1 MRKRCVVSDLDPA
14 IALYEAGRPAEAA
27 AACFALLEAGSRGA
41 DILNLLGAS
50 LFAAGNGDAAVGPLE
65 EAVRTAPTHFAA
77 RCNLALL
84 RQQRRDWAA
93 AETHFGVL
101 ALLDPAFRLA
111 QDRLGTVRQERGDLD
126 GAIRVLT
133 RAVRIDPRSGL
144 AWFNLASVRM
154 LAGLFGEA
162 IAGFRHAV
170 AEDPAGAL
178 AHVQLGEMLLRLGT
192 VGAASEVFRRGLR
205 LDPAASNAVNGLA
218 RCARYRAMT
227 AAAMTAAIG
236 TQAGGVA
243 IRGPFES
250 ATGYGYFCQRLIRAL
265 RGRQGVPL
273 EVIGTRGTESWP
285 GGALDRPVP
294 ARAVVN
300 CLIPL
305 AVERVPGRASVT
317 FTMFEGTRIP
327 PAWRRMSAFS
337 DLIVVPTESSRLAW
351 AEQGFPED
359 RLRVC
364 PLGVDPV
371 EPGAVPVL
379 VAPGGRLVSSYRHR
393 VLNVSDFNPRK
404 NIDGLLRVW
413 LRATASTDEA
423 VLILKL
429 GRSLG
434 PALRAELG
442 ALVRGAER
450 AVGRRLAEAA
460 PVVLIDRLLSDEEMT
475 GLHRAATHYWS
486 LSHGEGWDLPMT
498 KAGAMGLGLIAPAH
512 SAYLAYLDEG
522 SARLIPSSVAPAR
535 VPGQEGFHPP
545 FHGLDWWVPDEEA
558 AAAILA
564 GIIRGGDRLP
574 SARDRLAGRFT
585 WEQSADRLLAILD
598 EAGLR

>member
-1 MRKRCVVSDLDPA
+1 MPDLDPA

-27 AACFALLEAGSRGA
+27 IACLALLEAGSRDA
-41 DILNLLGAS
+41 DILNLLGAALIS
-50 LFAAGNGDAAVGPLE
+50 TGNGDAAVGPLE
-65 EAVRTAPTHFAA
+65 EAVRIAPTHVAA
-77 RCNLALL
+77 RSNLALL

-93 AETHFGVL
+93 AEAHFGVL
-101 ALLDPAFRLA
+101 VLLDPAFRLA
-111 QDRLGTVRQERGDLD
+111 QDRLGTVRQEQGDLE
-126 GAIRVLT
+126 GAVRALT
-133 RAVRIDPRSGL
+133 RAVRIDPCSGL

-154 LAGLFGEA
+154 LAGRFEEA
-162 IAGFRHAV
+162 IAGFRHAI

-178 AHVQLGEMLLRLGT
+178 AHVQLAEMLLRLGE
-192 VGAASEVFRRGLR
+192 VEAASEAFRWGLR
-205 LDPAASNAVNGLA
+205 LDPAAPNAGDGLA
-218 RCARYRAMT
+218 RCARYRAM
-227 AAAMTAAIG
+227 AAAAAA

-265 RGRQGVPL
+265 QARQVPL
-273 EVIGTRGTESWP
+273 EAIGIKGLESWP
-285 GGALDRPVP
+285 GGGLDRPVP

-305 AVERVPGRASVT
+305 AVERVPGHATVT
-317 FTMFEGTRIP
+317 FSMFEATRIP
-327 PAWRRMSAFS
+327 PAWRRMSEFS

-351 AEQGFPED
+351 VEQGFPED

-364 PLGVDPV
+364 PLGVDPA
-371 EPGAVPVL
+371 EPGNAPVL

-393 VLNVSDFNPRK
+393 FLNVSDFNPRK

-434 PALRAELG
+434 PAARAELG
-442 ALVRGAER
+442 KLVRGAEQ

-460 PVVLIDRLLSDEEMT
+460 PVVLIDRLLDDEEMT
-475 GLHRAATHYWS
+475 GLLRAATHYWS

-498 KAGAMGLGLIAPAH
+498 TAGAMGLGLIAPAH
-512 SAYLAYLDEG
+512 SAYLAYLDAE
-522 SARLIPSSVAPAR
+522 SARLIPSSAAPAR
-535 VPGQEGFHPP
+535 VPGQKEFYPP
-545 FHGLDWWVPDEEA
+545 FHGLDWWVPDETA

-574 SARDRLAGRFT
+574 SARDRLARFT
-585 WEQSADRLLAILD
+585 WEHSADRLLAILD
-598 EAGLR
+598 EAGMR

>member
-1 MRKRCVVSDLDPA
+1 MPDLDPA

-27 AACFALLEAGSRGA
+27 VACLALLEAGSRDA
-41 DILNLLGAS
+41 DILNLLGAALIS
-50 LFAAGNGDAAVGPLE
+50 TGNGDAAVGPLE
-65 EAVRTAPTHFAA
+65 EAVQIAPTHLAA

-84 RQQRRDWAA
+84 RQERREWAA
-93 AETHFGVL
+93 AEAHFAVL

-126 GAIRVLT
+126 GTVRALT
-133 RAVRIDPRSGL
+133 RAVRLDPRSGL

-154 LAGLFGEA
+154 LAGLFDEA
-162 IAGFRHAV
+162 IAAFRHAI

-178 AHVQLGEMLLRLGT
+178 SHVQLGEMLLRLGE
-192 VGAASEVFRRGLR
+192 VEAAAEVFRRGMR
-205 LDPAASNAVNGLA
+205 LDPSIPNAESGLA
-218 RCARYRAMT
+218 RCGRYRVMT
-227 AAAMTAAIG
+227 ATPGIP
-236 TQAGGVA
+236 AGGVA

-250 ATGYGYFCQRLIRAL
+250 ATGYGYFCQRLIQAL
-265 RGRQGVPL
+265 RARQVPL
-273 EVIGTRGTESWP
+273 EAVGIKGLESWP
-285 GGALDRPVP
+285 GGPLDRSVP
-294 ARAVVN
+294 ARAMVN

-305 AVERVPGRASVT
+305 AVERVPGRATVT
-317 FTMFEGTRIP
+317 FSMFEGTRIP
-327 PAWRRMSAFS
+327 PAWRRMSEFS

-371 EPGAVPVL
+371 AAGNVPVL

-393 VLNVSDFNPRK
+393 FLNVSDFNPRK

-413 LRATASTDEA
+413 LRATASTDDA

-429 GRSLG
+429 GRNLG
-434 PALRAELG
+434 PAARAELG
-442 ALVRGAER
+442 TLVRGAEQ
-450 AVGRRLAEAA
+450 AVGRCLSDAA
-460 PVVLIDRLLSDEEMT
+460 PVVLIDRLLNDEEMT

-486 LSHGEGWDLPMT
+486 LSHGEGWDLPMAT
-498 KAGAMGLGLIAPAH
+498 AGAMGLGLIAPAH
-512 SAYLAYLDEG
+512 SAYLAYLDEE
-522 SARLIPSSVAPAR
+522 SARLIPSSVTPAR

-545 FHGLDWWVPDEEA
+545 FHGLDWWVPDEVA
-558 AAAILA
+558 AVAILA

-574 SARDRLAGRFT
+574 SARDRLGERFT
-585 WEQSADRLLAILD
+585 WERSADRLLAILD

>member
-1 MRKRCVVSDLDPA
+1 MPDLDPA

-27 AACFALLEAGSRGA
+27 VACLALLEEGSRDA
-41 DILNLLGAS
+41 DILNLLGAALIS
-50 LFAAGNGDAAVGPLE
+50 TGNGDAAVGPLE
-65 EAVRTAPTHFAA
+65 EAVQIAPTHLAA

-84 RQQRRDWAA
+84 RQERREWAA
-93 AETHFGVL
+93 AEAHFAVL

-126 GAIRVLT
+126 GAVRALT
-133 RAVRIDPRSGL
+133 RAVRLDPRSGL

-154 LAGLFGEA
+154 LAGLFDEA
-162 IAGFRHAV
+162 IAAFRHAI

-178 AHVQLGEMLLRLGT
+178 AHVNLGEMLLRLGE
-192 VGAASEVFRRGLR
+192 VEAAAEVFRRGMR
-205 LDPAASNAVNGLA
+205 LDPSIPNAESGLA
-218 RCARYRAMT
+218 RCGRYRVMT
-227 AAAMTAAIG
+227 ATPGIP
-236 TQAGGVA
+236 AGGVA

-250 ATGYGYFCQRLIRAL
+250 ATGYGYFCQRLIQAL
-265 RGRQGVPL
+265 RARQVPL
-273 EVIGTRGTESWP
+273 EAVGIKGLESWP
-285 GGALDRPVP
+285 GDPLDRSVP
-294 ARAVVN
+294 ARAMVN

-305 AVERVPGRASVT
+305 AVERVPGRATVT
-317 FTMFEGTRIP
+317 FSMFEGTRIP
-327 PAWRRMSAFS
+327 PAWRRMSEFS

-371 EPGAVPVL
+371 AAGNVPVL

-393 VLNVSDFNPRK
+393 FLNVSDFNPRK

-413 LRATASTDEA
+413 LRATASTDDA

-434 PALRAELG
+434 PAARAELG
-442 ALVRGAER
+442 TLVRGAEQ
-450 AVGRRLAEAA
+450 AVGRRLSDAA
-460 PVVLIDRLLSDEEMT
+460 PVVLIDRLLNDEEMT

-486 LSHGEGWDLPMT
+486 LSHGEGWDLPMAT
-498 KAGAMGLGLIAPAH
+498 AGAMGLGLIAPAH

-522 SARLIPSSVAPAR
+522 TARLIPSSVTPAR

-558 AAAILA
+558 AVAILA
-564 GIIRGGDRLP
+564 GIIRGEDRLP
-574 SARDRLAGRFT
+574 SARDRLGERFT
-585 WEQSADRLLAILD
+585 WERSADRLLAILD

>member
-1 MRKRCVVSDLDPA
+1 MPDLESA
-14 IALYEAGRPAEAA
+14 VALYEAGRHVEAA
-27 AACFALLEAGSRGA
+27 VACLALLEAGVRDA

-50 LFAAGNGDAAVGPLE
+50 LVSTGNVDTAVGPLE
-65 EAVRTAPTHFAA
+65 EAVRINPAHVAA

-93 AETHFGVL
+93 AERHFDVL
-101 ALLDPAFRLA
+101 ALLDPAFRLG
-111 QDRLGTVRQERGDLD
+111 QERLGSVRQERGDLD
-126 GAIRVLT
+126 GAVRALT
-133 RAVRIDPRSGL
+133 RAVRLDPRSGL

-154 LAGLFGEA
+154 LAGLFEEA
-162 IAGFRHAV
+162 IAGFRHAI

-178 AHVQLGEMLLRLGT
+178 AHVQLGEMLLRLEE
-192 VGAASEVFRRGLR
+192 VDAAAEAFRRGLR
-205 LDPAASNAVNGLA
+205 LDPAAPNAADGLA
-218 RCARYRAMT
+218 RCGRYRIMT
-227 AAAMTAAIG
+227 GTTG

-250 ATGYGYFCQRLIRAL
+250 ATGYGYFCQCLIRTLWA
-265 RGRQGVPL
+265 RRVPL
-273 EVIGTRGTESWP
+273 EVVGIKGQESWP
-285 GGALDRPVP
+285 GGRLDRPVP
-294 ARAVVN
+294 ARAMVN

-305 AVERVPGRASVT
+305 AVERVPGRAAVT
-317 FTMFEGTRIP
+317 FSMFEGTRIP
-327 PAWRRMSAFS
+327 PAWRRMSERS

-364 PLGVDPV
+364 PLGVDPAG
-371 EPGAVPVL
+371 PGSIPVL
-379 VAPGGRLVSSYRHR
+379 VASGGRQVSSYRHR
-393 VLNVSDFNPRK
+393 FLNVSDFNPRK

-413 LRATASTDEA
+413 LRATASADEA

-429 GRSLG
+429 GRSFGPGLRTQLG
-434 PALRAELG
+434 E
-442 ALVRGAER
+442 LVRAAEQ

-460 PVVLIDRLLSDEEMT
+460 PVVLIDRLLSDEEMK

-486 LSHGEGWDLPMT
+486 LSHGEGWDLPMAT
-498 KAGAMGLGLIAPAH
+498 AGAMGLGLIAPAH

-522 SARLIPSSVAPAR
+522 TARLIPSSVAPAR

-558 AAAILA
+558 AAAILR
-564 GIIRGGDRLP
+564 GIIRGGDCLP
-574 SARDRLAGRFT
+574 SARDRLLERFT
-585 WEQSADRLLAILD
+585 WERSADRLLAILD

>member
-1 MRKRCVVSDLDPA
+1 MPDLDPA

-27 AACFALLEAGSRGA
+27 VACLALLEAGSRDA
-41 DILNLLGAS
+41 DILTLLGAALIS
-50 LFAAGNGDAAVGPLE
+50 TGNGDAAVGALE
-65 EAVRTAPTHFAA
+65 EALRIAPTHVAA
-77 RCNLALL
+77 RSNLAHL
-84 RQQRRDWAA
+84 RQQRRDWGA
-93 AETHFGVL
+93 AERHLGVL
-101 ALLDPAFRLA
+101 ALLDPSFRPL
-111 QDRLGTVRQERGDLD
+111 QDRIGTVRQERGDLD
-126 GAIRVLT
+126 GALRALT

-154 LAGLFGEA
+154 LAGLFKEA
-162 IAGFRHAV
+162 IAGFCHAI

-178 AHVQLGEMLLRLGT
+178 AHVQLGEMLLRLGE
-192 VGAASEVFRRGLR
+192 VEAASEVFRRGLR
-205 LDPAASNAVNGLA
+205 LDPAAANAGNGLA
-218 RCARYRAMT
+218 RCGRYRAMM
-227 AAAMTAAIG
+227 AATGAR
-236 TQAGGVA
+236 AGGVA
-243 IRGPFES
+243 IRGPYES
-250 ATGYGYFCQRLIRAL
+250 VTGYGYFCQRLIRAL
-265 RGRQGVPL
+265 RARQVPL
-273 EVIGTRGTESWP
+273 EAIGIMGTESWP
-285 GGALDRPVP
+285 GGALDRPIP

-305 AVERVPGRASVT
+305 AVERVPGRATVT
-317 FTMFEGTRIP
+317 FSMFEGTRIP
-327 PAWRRMSAFS
+327 PAWRRMSEFS

-371 EPGAVPVL
+371 AAGNVPVL

-393 VLNVSDFNPRK
+393 FLNVSDFNPRK

-413 LRATASTDEA
+413 MRATASTDDA

-429 GRSLG
+429 GRTLG
-434 PALRAELG
+434 PAARAELG
-442 ALVRGAER
+442 ALVQGAER
-450 AVGRRLAEAA
+450 AVGRRLADAA
-460 PVVLIDRLLSDEEMT
+460 PVMVVDRLLTDEEMT

-486 LSHGEGWDLPMT
+486 LSHGEGWDLPMAT
-498 KAGAMGLGLIAPAH
+498 AGAMGLGLIAPAH
-512 SAYLAYLDEG
+512 SAYLAYLDEE

-545 FHGLDWWVPDEEA
+545 FHGLDWWVPDEAA

-585 WEQSADRLLAILD
+585 WDRSADRLLAILD

>member
-1 MRKRCVVSDLDPA
+1 MRFNVPDLESA
-14 IALYEAGRPAEAA
+14 IALYEAGRHAEAA
-27 AACFALLEAGSRGA
+27 AACLALLEAGARDA
-41 DILNLLGAS
+41 DILNLLGAA
-50 LFAAGNGDAAVGPLE
+50 LFSTGNGDTAVGPLE
-65 EAVRTAPTHFAA
+65 EAVLIAPTHFAA

-111 QDRLGTVRQERGDLD
+111 QERLGTVRQERGDLD
-126 GAIRVLT
+126 GAVRALT
-133 RAVRIDPRSGL
+133 RAVRLDPRSGL

-154 LAGLFGEA
+154 LAGLFEEA
-162 IAGFRHAV
+162 IAGFRHAI

-178 AHVQLGEMLLRLGT
+178 AHVQLGEMLLRLGE
-192 VGAASEVFRRGLR
+192 VEAAAAVFRRGLR
-205 LDPAASNAVNGLA
+205 LGPSIPNAVDGLA
-218 RCARYRAMT
+218 RCGRYRIMT
-227 AAAMTAAIG
+227 ATTG

-265 RGRQGVPL
+265 RARQVPL
-273 EVIGTRGTESWP
+273 EAVGIKGLESWP
-285 GGALDRPVP
+285 GGRLDRPVP
-294 ARAVVN
+294 ARAMVN

-305 AVERVPGRASVT
+305 AVERVPGRATVT
-317 FTMFEGTRIP
+317 FSMFEGTRIP
-327 PAWRRMSAFS
+327 PAWRRMSERS

-371 EPGAVPVL
+371 VPGSVPVL

-393 VLNVSDFNPRK
+393 FLNVSDFNPRK
-404 NIDGLLRVW
+404 NIDGVLRVW
-413 LRATASTDEA
+413 LRATAATDDA

-429 GRSLG
+429 GRTLG

-442 ALVRGAER
+442 TLVRGAER

-486 LSHGEGWDLPMT
+486 LSHGEGWDLPMAT
-498 KAGAMGLGLIAPAH
+498 AGAMGLGLVAPAH
-512 SAYLAYLDEG
+512 SAYLAYLDEA

-558 AAAILA
+558 AVAILT
-564 GIIRGGDRLP
+564 GIIRGGDRLL
-574 SARDRLAGRFT
+574 SARDRLARFT
-585 WEQSADRLLAILD
+585 WEHSADRLLAILD

>member
-1 MRKRCVVSDLDPA
+1 M
-14 IALYEAGRPAEAA
+14 
-27 AACFALLEAGSRGA
+27 EAGSRDA
-41 DILNLLGAS
+41 DILNLLGAA
-50 LFAAGNGDAAVGPLE
+50 LIATGNDDTAVGPLE
-65 EAVRTAPTHFAA
+65 EAVRIAPAHIAA
-77 RCNLALL
+77 RINLAVL

-93 AETHFGVL
+93 AEAHFGVL
-101 ALLDPAFRLA
+101 AAVDPAARLV

-126 GAIRVLT
+126 GAVRALT

-154 LAGLFGEA
+154 LAGLFEEA
-162 IAGFRHAV
+162 IAGFRHAI
-170 AEDPAGAL
+170 AEAPDGAQ
-178 AHVQLGEMLLRLGT
+178 AHVQLGEMLLRLGRIEAAAT
-192 VGAASEVFRRGLR
+192 VFLRALR
-205 LDPAASNAVNGLA
+205 LDPAAPNAGNGLA
-218 RCARYRAMT
+218 RCGRYRAT
-227 AAAMTAAIG
+227 IAAAG
-236 TQAGGVA
+236 TQAGGLV

-250 ATGYGYFCQRLIRAL
+250 ATGYGYFCQSLIRVL
-265 RGRQGVPL
+265 RGRSRVPL
-273 EVIGTRGTESWP
+273 EAIGIAGPESWP

-305 AVERVPGRASVT
+305 AVERVPGLATVT
-317 FTMFEGTRIP
+317 FSMFEGTRIP
-327 PAWRRMSAFS
+327 PAWQRMSDLS

-351 AEQGFPED
+351 AERGFPED

-371 EPGAVPVL
+371 EPGSVPVL

-413 LRATASTDEA
+413 LRATASTDDA

-429 GRSLG
+429 GRTFG
-434 PALRAELG
+434 PALREELG

-460 PVVLIDRLLSDEEMT
+460 PVVLIGRLLGDDEMT
-475 GLHRAATHYWS
+475 GLYRAATHYWS
-486 LSHGEGWDLPMT
+486 LSHGEGWDLPMS

-512 SAYLAYLDEG
+512 SAYLDYLDEG
-522 SARLIPSSVAPAR
+522 VARLIPSAVGPAR
-535 VPGQEGFHPP
+535 VPEREGFHPP

-558 AAAILA
+558 AAAILG

-574 SARDRLAGRFT
+574 SARDHLKRFT
-585 WEQSADRLLAILD
+585 WERSADRLLAILD

>member
-1 MRKRCVVSDLDPA
+1 MRFDVPDLDSA
-14 IALYEAGRPAEAA
+14 IALYEGGRHAEAVV
-27 AACFALLEAGSRGA
+27 ACLALLEAGARDA
-41 DILNLLGAS
+41 DILNLLGAA
-50 LFAAGNGDAAVGPLE
+50 LFSTGNGDTAVRPLE
-65 EAVRTAPTHFAA
+65 EAVRIAPAHVAA

-84 RQQRRDWAA
+84 QQQRRDWVA
-93 AETHFGVL
+93 AETQFGVL

-111 QDRLGTVRQERGDLD
+111 QERLGTVRQERGDLD
-126 GAIRVLT
+126 GAVRALT
-133 RAVRIDPRSGL
+133 RAIRLDPRSGL

-154 LAGLFGEA
+154 LAGLFEDA
-162 IAGFRHAV
+162 IVGFRHAI

-178 AHVQLGEMLLRLGT
+178 AHVQLGEMLLRLGE
-192 VGAASEVFRRGLR
+192 VEAAAEVFRRGLR
-205 LDPAASNAVNGLA
+205 LDPAIPNAEDGLA
-218 RCARYRAMT
+218 RCGRYRIMT
-227 AAAMTAAIG
+227 ATTG

-265 RGRQGVPL
+265 VARQVPL
-273 EVIGTRGTESWP
+273 EAVGIKGLESWP
-285 GGALDRPVP
+285 GGPLDRPVP
-294 ARAVVN
+294 ARAMVN

-305 AVERVPGRASVT
+305 AVERVPGRATVT
-317 FTMFEGTRIP
+317 FSMFEGTRIP
-327 PAWRRMSAFS
+327 PAWRRMSERS

-371 EPGAVPVL
+371 GPGNAPVL

-393 VLNVSDFNPRK
+393 FLNVSDFNPRK

-413 LRATASTDEA
+413 LRATASTDDA

-434 PALRAELG
+434 PAARAELG
-442 ALVRGAER
+442 TLVRGAEQ

-460 PVVLIDRLLSDEEMT
+460 PVVLIDRLLADEEMT

-486 LSHGEGWDLPMT
+486 LSHGEGWDLPMAT
-498 KAGAMGLGLIAPAH
+498 AGAMGLGLIAPAH
-512 SAYLAYLDEG
+512 SAYLAYLDEK

-574 SARDRLAGRFT
+574 SARDRLGERFT
-585 WEQSADRLLAILD
+585 WERSADRLLAILD

>member
-1 MRKRCVVSDLDPA
+1 MPDLESA
-14 IALYEAGRPAEAA
+14 IALYEAGRHAEAA
-27 AACFALLEAGSRGA
+27 AACLALLEAGARDA
-41 DILNLLGAS
+41 DILNLLGAA
-50 LFAAGNGDAAVGPLE
+50 LFSTGNGDTAVGPLE
-65 EAVRTAPTHFAA
+65 EAVLIAPTHFAA
-77 RCNLALL
+77 RSNLALL

-111 QDRLGTVRQERGDLD
+111 QERLGTVRQERGDLD
-126 GAIRVLT
+126 GAVRALT
-133 RAVRIDPRSGL
+133 RAVRLDPRSGL

-154 LAGLFGEA
+154 LAGLFEEA
-162 IAGFRHAV
+162 IAGFRHAI

-178 AHVQLGEMLLRLGT
+178 AHVQLGEMLLRLGE
-192 VGAASEVFRRGLR
+192 VEAAAAVFRRGLR
-205 LDPAASNAVNGLA
+205 LGPSIPNAVDGLA
-218 RCARYRAMT
+218 RCGRYRIMT
-227 AAAMTAAIG
+227 ATTG

-265 RGRQGVPL
+265 RARQVPL
-273 EVIGTRGTESWP
+273 EAVGIKGLESWP
-285 GGALDRPVP
+285 GGRLDRPVP
-294 ARAVVN
+294 ARAMVN

-305 AVERVPGRASVT
+305 AVERVPGRATVT
-317 FTMFEGTRIP
+317 FSMFEGTRIP
-327 PAWRRMSAFS
+327 PAWRRMSERS

-371 EPGAVPVL
+371 VPGSVPVL

-393 VLNVSDFNPRK
+393 FLNVSDFNPRK
-404 NIDGLLRVW
+404 NIDGVLRVW
-413 LRATASTDEA
+413 LRATAATDDA

-429 GRSLG
+429 GRTLG

-442 ALVRGAER
+442 TLVRGAER

-486 LSHGEGWDLPMT
+486 LSHGEGWDLPMAT
-498 KAGAMGLGLIAPAH
+498 AGAMGLGLVAPAH
-512 SAYLAYLDEG
+512 SAYLAYLDEA

-558 AAAILA
+558 AVAILT
-564 GIIRGGDRLP
+564 GIIRGGDRLL
-574 SARDRLAGRFT
+574 SARDRLARFT
-585 WEQSADRLLAILD
+585 WEHSADRLLAILD

>member
-1 MRKRCVVSDLDPA
+1 MPDLDPA

-27 AACFALLEAGSRGA
+27 AACLALLEAGSRDA
-41 DILNLLGAS
+41 DILNLLGAALVS
-50 LFAAGNGDAAVGPLE
+50 TGNGDTAVGPLE
-65 EAVRTAPTHFAA
+65 EAVRIAPTHVAA
-77 RCNLALL
+77 RSNLAVL

-93 AETHFGVL
+93 AEAHFGVL
-101 ALLDPAFRLA
+101 AVLDPAFRLA

-126 GAIRVLT
+126 GAVRALT

-154 LAGLFGEA
+154 LAGLFAEA
-162 IAGFRHAV
+162 VAGFRHAI

-178 AHVQLGEMLLRLGT
+178 AHVQLGEMLLRLGE
-192 VGAASEVFRRGLR
+192 VEAASEVFRRALR
-205 LDPAASNAVNGLA
+205 LDPAASNAGYGLA

-227 AAAMTAAIG
+227 AATG
-236 TQAGGVA
+236 TPSGGVA

-250 ATGYGYFCQRLIRAL
+250 ATGYGYFCQRLIRTL
-265 RGRQGVPL
+265 RERQRVPL
-273 EVIGTRGTESWP
+273 EAIGINGTESWP
-285 GGALDRPVP
+285 GGTLDRPVA

-305 AVERVPGRASVT
+305 AVERVPGRATVT
-317 FTMFEGTRIP
+317 FSMFEGTRIP

-371 EPGAVPVL
+371 EPGSAPVL

-413 LRATASTDEA
+413 LRATASTDDA

-442 ALVRGAER
+442 ALVRGAEL

-460 PVVLIDRLLSDEEMT
+460 PVMLIDRLLTDEEMT